1 MLQSQF
7 NLDHRL
13 AELRQV
19 GTELN
24 LERIARASSRRPR
37 TIGAQIRDMLGRT
50 SPVAQPAGLAT
61 VR

>member
-19 GTELN
+19 GTELRQ
-24 LERIARASSRRPR
+24 EQAVREIGRRARTVA
-37 TIGAQIRDMLGRT
+37 TIRSLVGAAATSGR
-50 SPVAQPAGLAT
+50 SAGAAAA
-61 VR
+61 